1 MHPLGEPDIIEVIE
15 NRPNEGVN
23 ENGPNEGVNEGGPI
37 EGVKENGPNEGVHV
51 VEATEEFCIILIVIR
66 PAGDQFYEVR
76 HISATG
82 DKFSVSLRTKECS
95 CRRWMLTGL
104 PCRHAIS
111 CMRYMDMDPGQY
123 VPNYFRRETYEAC
136 YHPII
141 YPTNGQNLW
150 VKTRFT
156 DLQPPPI
163 KRQPG
168 RPKKKRNKEA
178 RELKRDDKQLK
189 RAFHGIVCGR
199 CKQPGH
205 NKSTCKQPPAQPPAQ
220 PASATQPA
228 SASQPAATQAAS
240 ASQPA
245 ATQPSASQAASASQP
260 TRATQAPSASQPVT
274 ATQTPS
280 ASQPVHASQAASASQ
295 PHASKKRKK
304 GQSKLA
310 STQPPITRN
319 TRQKLPCKSGNQ
331 SSTQPAP
338 KI

>member
-1 MHPLGEPDIIEVIE
+1 
-15 NRPNEGVN
+15 
-23 ENGPNEGVNEGGPI
+23 
-37 EGVKENGPNEGVHV
+37 
-51 VEATEEFCIILIVIR
+51 
-66 PAGDQFYEVR
+66 
-76 HISATG
+76 
-82 DKFSVSLRTKECS
+82 
-95 CRRWMLTGL
+95 
-104 PCRHAIS
+104 
-111 CMRYMDMDPGQY
+111 MRYIDMDPGQY
-123 VPNYFRRETYEAC
+123 VANYFRRETYEAC
-136 YHPII
+136 YNPII

-178 RELKRDDKQLK
+178 HELKRDDKQLK

-205 NKSTCKQPPAQPPAQ
+205 NKSTCKQPPPAQPPAQ
-220 PASATQPA
+220 PSASQQA

-245 ATQPSASQAASASQP
+245 ATQPSASQPAATQAASASQP

-280 ASQPVHASQAASASQ
+280 ASQPVHASQAPSASQ

-304 GQSKLA
+304 GQSKLV

-319 TRQKLPCKSGNQ
+319 TRQKLPCKRGNQ